1 MEPFLLMIYSDCVG
15 ERIYN
20 SDREYIRKVG
30 DLLYY
35 KLLILFIKLLSYW
48 IILDLIILLVWIK
61 TSQNNDVKIII
72 GKSFERM
79 RIGLNRHRMEKEW

>member
-1 MEPFLLMIYSDCVG
+1 MEPFLLMIYSDCVE

-35 KLLILFIKLLSYW
+35 KLLILFIKLLSY
-48 IILDLIILLVWIK
+48 
-61 TSQNNDVKIII
+61 
-72 GKSFERM
+72 
-79 RIGLNRHRMEKEW
+79 